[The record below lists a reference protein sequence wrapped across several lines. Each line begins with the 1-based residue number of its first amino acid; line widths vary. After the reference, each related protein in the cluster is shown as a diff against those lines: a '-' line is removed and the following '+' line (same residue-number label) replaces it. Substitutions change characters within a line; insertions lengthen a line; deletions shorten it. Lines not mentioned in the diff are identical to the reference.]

1 MEEKSDEISEESTN
15 IRNEESSEEKNES
28 PVVRQEAEKPKE
40 ETPFVFS
47 SASGWFSAKGWSNNP
62 FTFAILPSLF
72 VGYKEQASR
81 LMLFLEEKHKF
92 LLVVGPTGS
101 GKTTLLKWIQGNLAG
116 SDTLYIGK
124 PPETPAD
131 FVDIFNEKFK
141 KPWFL
146 RPFSPKIKN
155 IYQVPD
161 FLNKQLKKKHLVVFI
176 DEIHEANLEI
186 LEWLRVLGDQVDSI
200 SFLLSGLPNFDHD
213 LSSKLETFR
222 KRITA
227 KIELLSLTKEETQQL
242 IQRRIQHVGGQG
254 NEFPQDVVDFIY
266 SRSGGFPREVLRLC
280 DEFINQAILKGS
292 QNISLNLFGGM
303 KEQQVE
309 EQVYLDVLEKMTPMQ
324 KEIIEVL
331 AQKPLSPGQIA
342 NSLNLEK
349 YKSRQH
355 AVRSV
360 NNILKFL
367 LKQDYVERTQF
378 EKTFVYS
385 LTPKIKT
392 LMVKA

>member
-1 MEEKSDEISEESTN
+1 MEEESDKTDEKSTN
-15 IRNEESSEEKNES
+15 IRNEKSLEEINES
-28 PVVRQEAEKPKE
+28 PAVRQEAEKPKKE
-40 ETPFVFS
+40 VPIVFS
-47 SASGWFSAKGWSNNP
+47 SSEWFSAKRWSNNP
-62 FTFAILPSLF
+62 FTFSILPSLF
-72 VGYKEQASR
+72 VGYKEQTSR

-101 GKTTLLKWIQGNLAG
+101 GKTTLLKWIQGNLPG

-131 FVDIFNEKFK
+131 FVDIFNDKFK
-141 KPWFL
+141 APWFL

-161 FLNKQLKKKHLVVFI
+161 FLNKRLKKKHLVVFI
-176 DEIHEANLEI
+176 DEIHEADLEI
-186 LEWLRVLGDQVDSI
+186 LEWLRVLGDQVDNI
-200 SFLLSGLPNFDHD
+200 SFLLSGLPSFDHD
-213 LSSKLETFR
+213 LSTKLETFR

-292 QNISLNLFGGM
+292 PDISLDLLGGVTEE
-303 KEQQVE
+303 KIEQ
-309 EQVYLDVLEKMTPMQ
+309 QVYLDVLEKMTPMQ
-324 KEIIEVL
+324 REILEVL

-367 LKQDYVERTQF
+367 LKQDYVERQQF